1 MKIEKLKINIRLV
14 LNLTILALMATL
26 FVGHAIA
33 QETSPP
39 LSGNAI
45 IFSGWMDYAEWFVI
59 VTFFP
64 SIIIMLFIALGLH
77 IARPMVLRYLNRM
90 TLRLGA
96 DILWEAWIIGRDV
109 MILIAVALLGMFI
122 IPRVQSD
129 WNTGIYIPAFILGVI
144 TLLYK
149 LITDTDADKTK
160 YTIAT
165 VLTGLTFV
173 AALIP
178 FAAPPGYGVLSWE
191 DRGHQHFVDEV
202 LTPLSAY
209 DMQQQQR
216 MQQII
221 TNRTANAEMIN
232 NIKSTIN
239 DVTNAVQNGDKST
252 ALAKAQEADIN
263 QYQIGTGLKAWD
275 GKKYLQIENGFNAL
289 QNAANNGDTTGVK
302 TAQSAI
308 NQILDEYAK
317 TL

>member
-1 MKIEKLKINIRLV
+1 MKIENPKVNIKPV
-14 LNLTILALMATL
+14 LNLIILALMATL

-33 QETSPP
+33 QEASPP

-45 IFSGWMDYAEWFVI
+45 VFAGWMDYAEWFVI

-64 SIIIMLFIALGLH
+64 SVIIMLAIALSLH
-77 IARPMVLRYLNRM
+77 VARPMVLRYLNRM

-109 MILIAVALLGMFI
+109 LILMAVILLGLFI
-122 IPRVQSD
+122 IPRVQGD
-129 WNTGIYIPAFILGVI
+129 WNTGVYIPAFILGVI

-149 LITDTDADKTK
+149 LISDTDADKNK
-160 YTIAT
+160 YAVATILTALTLVAT
-165 VLTGLTFV
+165 LV
-173 AALIP
+173 P

-221 TNRTANAEMIN
+221 TNRTVNADVIS

-239 DVTNAVQNGDKST
+239 DVTSAVQNGDKST

-263 QYQIGTGLKAWD
+263 QYPIGESLKTWD
-275 GKKYLQIENGFNAL
+275 GAKYLQIENAFNAL
-289 QNAANNGDTTGVK
+289 QNAANNGDAIGTK
-302 TAQSAI
+302 TAKDKI